1 MAESITL
8 ARPYARAAFEVAV
21 ADGQLQEWST
31 ALASAAAIVTQ
42 QKIKALLTSPA
53 LTAADK
59 SAAMLDVLGEAFHK
73 KFANFIVALAD
84 NKRLS
89 MLPEIRDL
97 YRVLKADYE
106 KSLDV
111 SVTTA
116 YPIDADL
123 LDKLSRALAEKLGRR
138 VKLSSAVD
146 QSLLGGALIRAGD
159 TVIDGSVKGRLTKLA
174 EAMNA

>member
-1 MAESITL
+1 MAESLTL

-21 ADGQLQEWST
+21 ADGQLQNWFQ
-31 ALASAAAIVTQ
+31 ALATAAALVTQ
-42 QKIKALLTSPA
+42 EKVRVLLASPG
-53 LTAADK
+53 LTAAQK
-59 SAAMLDVLGEAFHK
+59 SAAVLEVMGEVFDK
-73 KFANFIVALAD
+73 KFANFIIALAE

-97 YRVLKADYE
+97 FLILKADHE

-116 YPIDADL
+116 YPIDTGL

-174 EAMNA
+174 EAMNT

>member
-42 QKIKALLTSPA
+42 QKIKALLASPA

>member
-31 ALASAAAIVTQ
+31 ALAAVAAIVTQ
-42 QKIKALLTSPA
+42 KKISVLLASPA

-59 SAAMLDVLGEAFHK
+59 SAAMLNVLGEVFSK
-73 KFANFIVALAD
+73 KFANFVIALAD

-97 YRVLKADYE
+97 YWVLKADYE

-111 SVTTA
+111 NVTTA
-116 YPIDADL
+116 YPIDANL

>member
-21 ADGQLQEWST
+21 ADGQLQEWSGGLSSLA
-31 ALASAAAIVTQ
+31 ALAAEK
-42 QKIKALLTSPA
+42 KIRALLASPA

-59 SAAMLDVLGEAFHK
+59 SAAVLEVLGEVFSK
-73 KFANFIVALAD
+73 KFANFIVALAE
-84 NKRLS
+84 NKRLTL
-89 MLPEIRDL
+89 LPEIRDL
-97 YRVLKADYE
+97 FLVLKADYE
-106 KSLDV
+106 KAVDV

-116 YPIDADL
+116 YPINADL

-159 TVIDGSVKGRLTKLA
+159 TVIDGSVKGRLTRLA
-174 EAMNA
+174 ETMNA

>member
-8 ARPYARAAFEVAV
+8 ARPYARAAFEVA
-21 ADGQLQEWST
+21 ATDGQLQEWSA
-31 ALASAAAIVTQ
+31 ALATSAAVVTQ
-42 QKIKALLTSPA
+42 RKIGALLASPA

-59 SAAMLDVLGEAFHK
+59 SAALLQVLGEVFNK

-97 YRVLKADYE
+97 YWVLKADYE

-116 YPIDADL
+116 YPIDANL

-159 TVIDGSVKGRLTKLA
+159 TVIDGSVKGRLTRLA

>member
-1 MAESITL
+1 
-8 ARPYARAAFEVAV
+8 
-21 ADGQLQEWST
+21 
-31 ALASAAAIVTQ
+31 
-42 QKIKALLTSPA
+42 
-53 LTAADK
+53 
-59 SAAMLDVLGEAFHK
+59 MLDVLGEAFHK